1 MDVSKNRIIVISVVV
16 EGRTKAEVARDY
28 GVTYRWVHTLV
39 QRYLAG
45 GWEALEPR
53 SRRPLTSP
61 TRVSGELETQIVQL
75 RSELTTAGHDAGPHT
90 IAAHLE
96 RQHGASP
103 AVSTIWKV
111 LRRNGLITE
120 QPRKR
125 PRSSYLRFEAALPN
139 ETWQSDFTH
148 WRLASGIGVEILTF
162 LDDHSRLALTVTAY
176 PVVTVQHVLAQF
188 RDTTAEYGPPAST
201 LTDNGLVFTT
211 RVRGGKNT
219 FENEL
224 NLLGIDQKNG
234 RPNHPQTQG
243 KVERFQQTMKKW
255 LRNQPPAATIEDL
268 QTKLDRFRDYYN
280 TIRPHR
286 SLDRRTPAETYIAR
300 GKATPAGTDGHW
312 RIREDRVDDTGS
324 ITLRFNSRIHHI
336 GIGRAHKR
344 ERVRVLIHNLDIRII
359 NPSTGELLREL
370 TLDPT
375 RDYQPQKPQIALP
388 QESEM

>member
-1 MDVSKNRIIVISVVV
+1 MQKNRIIVTSVVI
-16 EGRTKAEVARDY
+16 EGRAKAEVARDY

-39 QRYLAG
+39 TRYLHG
-45 GWEALEPR
+45 GWEAIEPR

-61 TRVSGELETQIVQL
+61 TKTSPEREAEVLQL
-75 RSELTTAGHDAGPHT
+75 RRELGEAGHDAGPHT

-96 RQHGASP
+96 RRHGSSP
-103 AVSTIWKV
+103 APSTIWKLLKRHGHV
-111 LRRNGLITE
+111 IPE
-120 QPRKR
+120 PKKR
-125 PRSSYLRFEAALPN
+125 PRSSYLRFEADLPN

-148 WRLASGIGVEILTF
+148 WRLERGTGVEILTF

-176 PVVTVQHVLAQF
+176 PVVTVHRVLDQF
-188 RDTTAEYGPPAST
+188 RETIAEFGPPAST

-211 RVRGGKNT
+211 RVRGGMNT

-255 LRNQPPAATIEDL
+255 LRTQPLAEEIEHL
-268 QTKLDRFRDYYN
+268 QTQLDGFRDYYN

-286 SLDRRTPAETYIAR
+286 SLDRRTPAETYKAR
-300 GKATPAGTDGHW
+300 SKAAPAGTDGHW
-312 RIREDRVDDTGS
+312 RIREDRVDDSGS
-324 ITLRFNSRIHHI
+324 ITLRFNSRLHHI
-336 GIGRAHKR
+336 GIGRAHKH
-344 ERVRVLIHNLDIRII
+344 ERIRVLIHNHDIRII
-359 NPSTGELLREL
+359 NPATGELLREL

-375 RDYQPQKPQIALP
+375 RDYQPQKPQNALP
-388 QESEM
+388 KESEM

>member
-16 EGRTKAEVARDY
+16 EGRTKTEVARDY

-61 TRVSGELETQIVQL
+61 TRISDDLEVQIVQL
-75 RSELTTAGHDAGPHT
+75 RSELTAAGHDSGPHT

-96 RQHGASP
+96 RQHGNSP

-111 LRRNGLITE
+111 LRRNGLITD

-125 PRSSYLRFEAALPN
+125 PRSSYLRFEADLPN

-148 WRLASGIGVEILTF
+148 WRLASDIGVEILTF
-162 LDDHSRLALTVTAY
+162 LDDHSRMALSVTAY
-176 PVVTVQHVLAQF
+176 PVVTVQHVLSQF
-188 RDTTAEYGPPAST
+188 RSTVTEYGPPAST

-255 LRNQPPAATIEDL
+255 LRNQPAAATIEEL
-268 QTKLDRFRDYYN
+268 QAQLDRFRDYYN

-286 SLDRRTPAETYIAR
+286 SLNRRTPAETYAAR
-300 GKATPAGTDGHW
+300 SKATPAGTDGHW
-312 RIREDRVDDTGS
+312 RIREDRIDDSGS
-324 ITLRFNSRIHHI
+324 ITLRFNSRMHHI
-336 GIGRAHKR
+336 GIGRAHKH
-344 ERVRVLIHNLDIRII
+344 EHVRVLIHNLDIRVI
-359 NPSTGELLREL
+359 NSATGELLREL

-388 QESEM
+388 EESEM

>member
-1 MDVSKNRIIVISVVV
+1 MQKNRIIVTSLVV
-16 EGRTKAEVARDY
+16 EGRSKAEVAKDY

-39 QRYLAG
+39 SRYLAG
-45 GWEALEPR
+45 GWEAIEPR

-61 TRVSGELETQIVQL
+61 TKTSPEIEAAILAL
-75 RSELTTAGHDAGPHT
+75 RQSLQKAGHDAGPHT
-90 IAAHLE
+90 IAAHLH
-96 RQHGASP
+96 RQNGSSP
-103 AVSTIWKV
+103 AVSTIWKI
-111 LRRNGLITE
+111 LTRHELIVPE
-120 QPRKR
+120 PKKR
-125 PRSSYLRFEAALPN
+125 PRSSYLRFQAELPN

-148 WRLASGIGVEILTF
+148 WRLQSGTGVEILTF

-176 PVVTVQHVLAQF
+176 PVVTVHRVLDQF
-188 RDTTAEYGPPAST
+188 RHTVAEFGPPAST

-255 LRNQPPAATIEDL
+255 LRNQPPAQAIEHL
-268 QTKLDRFRDYYN
+268 QTQLDAFRDYYN

-286 SLDRRTPAETYIAR
+286 SLDRRTPAQTYAAR
-300 GKATPAGTDGHW
+300 SKAVPAGTDGHW
-312 RIREDRVDDTGS
+312 RIREDRVDDSGS
-324 ITLRFNSRIHHI
+324 ITLRFNSRLHHI
-336 GIGRAHKR
+336 GIGRAHKH
-344 ERVRVLIHNLDIRII
+344 ERVRVLIHNQDIRII
-359 NPSTGELLREL
+359 NPATGELLREL

-375 RDYQPQKPQIALP
+375 RDYQPQKPQNALP
-388 QESEM
+388 KESEL